1 MIDHNKVQQI
11 LRLRQ
16 QGLSLRQIQ
25 LATQCS
31 MLTIRRYIDNPL
43 RGLQQQTIATR
54 TSKLDTFDPQ
64 RLTDLFNQTRGN
76 FVVIARSLARL
87 AHQQGNSDF
96 SIDASSVRRYY
107 QKKFPE
113 LSQPK
118 SLEINS
124 FDVEPGQQLQ
134 IDFVE
139 ALFTFAGQCEPTRL
153 YIFEAIYSWSRKR
166 YVRICHDSQQSS
178 WYLSTLDCLLRY
190 GCPRTILCDNDK
202 SLVIA
207 HTRNGVRFNPGF
219 TWICKPFGIE
229 PVACKP
235 RHAKTKGRIERTG
248 RYIKENALAEAATF
262 GDIETIEQLQTFL
275 DQWVVSVSDKR
286 KYWVNNQYQMSQKL
300 YEQEKTFL
308 HFISDEKRSAALVNV
323 GTQRVSDQGIVTLH
337 GWSKNIGYRHK
348 GRTVCCYLRPNGN
361 CMVMDMQGKPIV
373 SFTVPIAYMQN
384 HGINDKPL
392 TFTRSEDVE
401 NDPYLEQLSSILEF

>member
-64 RLTDLFNQTRGN
+64 RLTDLFNQTGGN
-76 FVVIARSLARL
+76 FVVIARSLTQL

-96 SIDASSVRRYY
+96 SIDVSSVRRYY

-134 IDFVE
+134 IDFLE
-139 ALFTFAGQCEPTRL
+139 ALFTFAGQ
-153 YIFEAIYSWSRKR
+153 
-166 YVRICHDSQQSS
+166 
-178 WYLSTLDCLLRY
+178 
-190 GCPRTILCDNDK
+190 
-202 SLVIA
+202 
-207 HTRNGVRFNPGF
+207 
-219 TWICKPFGIE
+219 
-229 PVACKP
+229 
-235 RHAKTKGRIERTG
+235 
-248 RYIKENALAEAATF
+248 
-262 GDIETIEQLQTFL
+262 
-275 DQWVVSVSDKR
+275 
-286 KYWVNNQYQMSQKL
+286 
-300 YEQEKTFL
+300 
-308 HFISDEKRSAALVNV
+308 
-323 GTQRVSDQGIVTLH
+323 
-337 GWSKNIGYRHK
+337 
-348 GRTVCCYLRPNGN
+348 
-361 CMVMDMQGKPIV
+361 
-373 SFTVPIAYMQN
+373 
-384 HGINDKPL
+384 
-392 TFTRSEDVE
+392 
-401 NDPYLEQLSSILEF
+401 